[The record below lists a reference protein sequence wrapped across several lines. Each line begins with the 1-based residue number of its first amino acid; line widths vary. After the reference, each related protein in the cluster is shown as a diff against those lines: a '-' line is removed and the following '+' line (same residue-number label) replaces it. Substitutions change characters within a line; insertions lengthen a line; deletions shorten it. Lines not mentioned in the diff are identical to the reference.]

1 MIQSQIETEI
11 NKSKFQQLLA
21 QTSPQTQEFYQYLIQ
36 EDCSLSKISK
46 LILLVKSTYYAWQN
60 KKYRHDFDKVNSY
73 CTFIGCGRTGHSL
86 IGSLIDAHP
95 DMVMSDELNVMTLI
109 EKGFNKKQ
117 IYSLIIE
124 ESKIQAKNGREVTG
138 YSYQVPNQ
146 WQGKLRKLQV
156 IGDKFSTTTTAML
169 QKKPYLLTLLSSKL
183 GTQIKFIHI
192 TRNPYDVIKTFTT
205 REAIELKTAIELYYL
220 ACQAIAEVKSKIES
234 HNLLEFKHEA
244 FLENPQ
250 QYLTDVCRFLE
261 VETTSSY
268 LDDCSSIVYK
278 SPHKSRYEIDWDS
291 ESIDLVKKLI
301 DDFSFL
307 QSYSFEE

>member
-1 MIQSQIETEI
+1 MIQSSTEI
-11 NKSKFQQLLA
+11 NRSKFQQLLE
-21 QTSPQTQEFYQYLIQ
+21 TSSSQTQEFYKYLIEQ
-36 EDCSLSKISK
+36 DCSLSQPKK
-46 LILLVKSTYYAWQN
+46 LTLFVKSSYYSWQN
-60 KKYRHDFDKVNSY
+60 RKYWQDFNRVDSY

-109 EKGFNKKQ
+109 EKGFSKQQ

-124 ESKIQAKNGREVTG
+124 ESKIQAKNGREVTN

-146 WQGKLRKLQV
+146 WQGELRNLKI
-156 IGDKFSTTTTAML
+156 IGDKFSTTTTAIL
-169 QKKPYLLTLLSSKL
+169 QQKPYLLSLLSRKL
-183 GTQIKFIHI
+183 GTQIKFIHV

-205 REAIELKTAIELYYL
+205 REAIDLRTAIELYSL
-220 ACQAIAEVKSKIES
+220 ACQAIAEVKSQIEP

-250 QYLTDVCRFLE
+250 QHLKDICNFLE
-261 VETTSSY
+261 VETTTSY

-278 SPHKSRYEIDWDS
+278 SPHKTRYEIDWSS
-291 ESIDLVKKLI
+291 ETIDLVNKMI
-301 DDFSFL
+301 NNFSFL
-307 QSYSFEE
+307 QIYAFEA